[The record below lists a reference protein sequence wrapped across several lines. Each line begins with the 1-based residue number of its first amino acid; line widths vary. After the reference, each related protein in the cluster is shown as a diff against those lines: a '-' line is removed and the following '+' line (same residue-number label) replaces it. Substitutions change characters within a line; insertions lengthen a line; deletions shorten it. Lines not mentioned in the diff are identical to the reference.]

1 MKKSK
6 DKKRP
11 RKNAVKTKKVED
23 KDEFRKLNTR
33 EEKGHLQYVC
43 GRVGNEYESVG
54 VTHGKRTKG
63 VNNIPLKK
71 NPNPE
76 DEKPAYVRP
85 KLTRKNA
92 KDYGKRLNG
101 LGLSAEDK
109 KTVWELIEKLRSEKK
124 K

>member
-1 MKKSK
+1 M
-6 DKKRP
+6 
-11 RKNAVKTKKVED
+11 
-23 KDEFRKLNTR
+23 
-33 EEKGHLQYVC
+33 QYVC

-71 NPNPE
+71 NPNTE

-109 KTVWELIEKLRSEKK
+109 KTVWELIEKKGGCPKLNSSLTRAEQAHLPFL
-124 K
+124 